1 MRFVIYKD
9 ISQNILIKIN
19 CYSIKKKKRFFR
31 FEKLN
36 GDIPVCTL
44 KDKGN
49 IEEVINNRGKAYGLR
64 NALKYRKTKREKLND
79 YKFVR
84 Y

>member
-1 MRFVIYKD
+1 MAK
-9 ISQNILIKIN
+9 IKA
-19 CYSIKKKKRFFR
+19 
-31 FEKLN
+31 
-36 GDIPVCTL
+36 
-44 KDKGN
+44 
-49 IEEVINNRGKAYGLR
+49 INNRGKAYGLR